1 MGYVIGID
9 GGGTKSLLKLADKEG
24 NLLATCHGGPSNI
37 YSSSLDTVKESL
49 NQIIHEALAQ
59 AQVDMKEIERLC
71 LGTAG
76 AGREE
81 ASLILTRILNEIGV
95 HCDLIITHDAM
106 TALYGALG
114 KGEGIILISGTGS
127 VCYGN
132 RSDGSYHR
140 AGGWGHIMSDEG
152 SGYDIGRRI
161 LTQVMKSYDGRG
173 IESILTKLVLG
184 KLDIESVEDLVSFA
198 HGPDTGK
205 SGIADLG
212 RLLDP
217 ACFAGDKAAM
227 QIAKDAAKELF
238 CMVEAVATKL
248 EFTDQGADLVF
259 GGSVLEK
266 GHFVKDQ
273 LLQLLKSNYP
283 SIRIKKPLY
292 DPAWGAVL
300 MALEQ

>member
-9 GGGTKSLLKLADKEG
+9 GGGTKSLLKLADRKG
-24 NLLATCHGGPSNI
+24 NLLATCQGGPSNI

-49 NQIIHEALAQ
+49 GEIISEALTQ
-59 AQVDMKEIERLC
+59 AQISMRDIKCLC

-76 AGREE
+76 AGRED
-81 ASLILTRILNEIGV
+81 ARQILTKILNEIGV
-95 HCDLIITHDAM
+95 HCHLIITHDAM

-127 VCYGN
+127 VCYGKKA
-132 RSDGSYHR
+132 DGSYHR

-184 KLDIESVEDLVSFA
+184 KLNIDSAEDLVSYA
-198 HGPDTGK
+198 HGANTGK
-205 SGIADLG
+205 SEIADLG

-217 ACFAGDKAAM
+217 AGFAGDEAAL
-227 QIAKDAAKELF
+227 QIARDAAKELF
-238 CMVEAVATKL
+238 YMVQAVVNRLDFA
-248 EFTDQGADLVF
+248 DQGADLVL

-273 LLQLLKSNYP
+273 LILLLKSAYP
-283 SIRIKKPLY
+283 NIRIKKPVY